1 MMMRTVVFGD
11 SIAKGIV
18 TIQGKIETI
27 EDNAVRLI
35 SNYYKTEIDN
45 ISFYGQTLK
54 RIYDKK
60 IVDKSLNQKFTPI
73 NIKI

>member
-18 TIQGKIETI
+18 TIQGRIETI

-45 ISFYGQTLK
+45 ISFY
-54 RIYDKK
+54 
-60 IVDKSLNQKFTPI
+60 
-73 NIKI
+73 